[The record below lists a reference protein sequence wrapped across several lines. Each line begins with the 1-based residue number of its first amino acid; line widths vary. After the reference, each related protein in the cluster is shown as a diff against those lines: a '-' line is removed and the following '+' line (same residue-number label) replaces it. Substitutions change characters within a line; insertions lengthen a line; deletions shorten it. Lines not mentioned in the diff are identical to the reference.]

1 MKILKYPIVISD
13 NIIPL
18 VYDRE
23 FKSFASIY
31 SKELVDFIISLC
43 ELNIEC
49 NNYNLINNKIT
60 TFYEDDKLMVTDLV
74 YQLNDKIF
82 LNIELNTSKSK
93 YLMYK
98 NLLYIYKI
106 LLSNQNKGKKYK
118 DVTII
123 QVNFDLYSFKDM
135 DKVKNVIKVMNKDNL
150 KEYLNTFTIFHLELD
165 KAWNNEYNVSE
176 EGIRFLRMLSSRSK
190 ILNKYLARDNLFL
203 KKVAK
208 FMEEYSNSSDNL
220 LYYNQKELDDY
231 IKESE
236 LEDSYNSGLS
246 KGKSLGLSEGKN
258 LGKQENSIEIAIKML
273 EDGMSLGTISKY
285 SGLSKE
291 EILKLKNNS

>member
-1 MKILKYPIVISD
+1 MLKYPIVISN

-18 VYDRE
+18 IYDRE

-49 NNYNLINNKIT
+49 NNYSLINNEIT

-74 YQLNDKIF
+74 YKLNDNTF

-106 LLSNQNKGKKYK
+106 ILNEQNKGKKYK
-118 DVTII
+118 DVTVI
-123 QVNFDLYSFKDM
+123 QVNFDLYSFKNM

-150 KEYLNTFTIFHLELD
+150 KEYLNTFAIFHFELD

-176 EGIRFLRMLSSRSK
+176 EGIRFLRMLSNRSK
-190 ILNKYLARDNLFL
+190 ILNKYLAGDNLFL

-208 FMEEYSNSSDNL
+208 FMEDYSNNSDNL
-220 LYYNQKELDDY
+220 LYYDKKELDDY

-236 LEDSYNSGLS
+236 IEESYNDGLS
-246 KGKSLGLSEGKN
+246 QGLSQG
-258 LGKQENSIEIAIKML
+258 ENKKAISIAKKLLAKGTSVSEVSEIT
-273 EDGMSLGTISKY
+273 GISKEKIEN
-285 SGLSKE
+285 L
-291 EILKLKNNS
+291 

>member
-49 NNYNLINNKIT
+49 NNYNLINNEIT
-60 TFYEDDKLMVTDLV
+60 TFYEDDKLMVTDLI

-118 DVTII
+118 DVTVI

-135 DKVKNVIKVMNKDNL
+135 NKVKNVIKVMNKDNL

-246 KGKSLGLSEGKN
+246 KGTSLGLSEGKN
-258 LGKQENSIEIAIKML
+258 LGKQENSIEIAMKML

>member
-31 SKELVDFIISLC
+31 SKELADFIISLC

-49 NNYNLINNKIT
+49 NNYNLINNEIT

-118 DVTII
+118 NVTVI
-123 QVNFDLYSFKDM
+123 QVNFDLYSFKNM

-258 LGKQENSIEIAIKML
+258 LGKQEIAKKLLAKGTSTSEVSEITGLTKEKIENL
-273 EDGMSLGTISKY
+273 
-285 SGLSKE
+285 
-291 EILKLKNNS
+291 

>member
-1 MKILKYPIVISD
+1 MLKYPIVISD

-49 NNYNLINNKIT
+49 NNYNLINNEIT

-118 DVTII
+118 DVTVI

-135 DKVKNVIKVMNKDNL
+135 NKVKNVIKVMNKDNL

-258 LGKQENSIEIAIKML
+258 LGKQEIAKKLLAKGTSISEVSEI
-273 EDGMSLGTISKY
+273 T
-285 SGLSKE
+285 GLTKE
-291 EILKLKNNS
+291 KIENL

>member
-49 NNYNLINNKIT
+49 NNYNLINNEIT

-118 DVTII
+118 DVTVI

-258 LGKQENSIEIAIKML
+258 LGKQEIAKKLLAKGTSISEVSEI
-273 EDGMSLGTISKY
+273 T
-285 SGLSKE
+285 GLTKE
-291 EILKLKNNS
+291 KIENL

>member
-13 NIIPL
+13 NIIPV

-43 ELNIEC
+43 KLNIEC
-49 NNYNLINNKIT
+49 NNYNLINNEIT
-60 TFYEDDKLMVTDLV
+60 TFYEDDKLMVTDLI

-118 DVTII
+118 DVTVI
-123 QVNFDLYSFKDM
+123 QVNFDLYSFKNM

-258 LGKQENSIEIAIKML
+258 LGKQEIAKKLLAKGTSISEVSEI
-273 EDGMSLGTISKY
+273 T
-285 SGLSKE
+285 GLTKE
-291 EILKLKNNS
+291 KIENL

>member
-31 SKELVDFIISLC
+31 SKELADFIISLC

-118 DVTII
+118 NVTVI
-123 QVNFDLYSFKDM
+123 QVNFDLYSFKNM

-258 LGKQENSIEIAIKML
+258 LGKQEIAKKLLAKGTSTSEVSEITGLTKEKIENL
-273 EDGMSLGTISKY
+273 
-285 SGLSKE
+285 
-291 EILKLKNNS
+291 

>member
-1 MKILKYPIVISD
+1 MLKYPIVISN

-18 VYDRE
+18 IYDRE

-43 ELNIEC
+43 ELNIKC
-49 NNYNLINNKIT
+49 NNYSLINNEIT

-74 YQLNDKIF
+74 YKLNDNTF

-106 LLSNQNKGKKYK
+106 ILNEQNKGKKYK
-118 DVTII
+118 DVTVI
-123 QVNFDLYSFKDM
+123 QVNFDLYSFKNM

-150 KEYLNTFTIFHLELD
+150 KEYLNTFTIFHFELD

-190 ILNKYLARDNLFL
+190 ILNKYLAGDNLFL

-208 FMEEYSNSSDNL
+208 FMEDYSNNSDNL
-220 LYYNQKELDDY
+220 LYYDKKELDDY

-236 LEDSYNSGLS
+236 IEESYNDGLS
-246 KGKSLGLSEGKN
+246 QGLSQG
-258 LGKQENSIEIAIKML
+258 ENKKAISIAKKLLAKGTSISEVSEI
-273 EDGMSLGTISKY
+273 T
-285 SGLSKE
+285 GLTKE
-291 EILKLKNNS
+291 EMKTL

>member
-1 MKILKYPIVISD
+1 MLKYPIVISN

-43 ELNIEC
+43 KLNIEC
-49 NNYNLINNKIT
+49 NNYNLINNEIT

-258 LGKQENSIEIAIKML
+258 LGKQEIAKKLLAKGTSISEVSEI
-273 EDGMSLGTISKY
+273 T
-285 SGLSKE
+285 GLTKE
-291 EILKLKNNS
+291 KIENL

>member
-49 NNYNLINNKIT
+49 NNYNLINNEIT

-118 DVTII
+118 DVTVI
-123 QVNFDLYSFKDM
+123 QVNFDLYSFKNM

-258 LGKQENSIEIAIKML
+258 LGKQEIAKKLLAKGTSISEVSEI
-273 EDGMSLGTISKY
+273 T
-285 SGLSKE
+285 GLTKE
-291 EILKLKNNS
+291 KIENL

>member
-1 MKILKYPIVISD
+1 MLKYPIVVSD

-18 VYDRE
+18 IYDRE

-31 SKELVDFIISLC
+31 SKELVDFIIDLC

-49 NNYNLINNKIT
+49 NNYNLINNEIT
-60 TFYEDDKLMVTDLV
+60 TFYEDDKLMVTDLL
-74 YQLNDKIF
+74 YKLNDSTF

-106 LLSNQNKGKKYK
+106 ILNEQNKGKKYK
-118 DVTII
+118 DIIVI
-123 QVNFDLYSFKDM
+123 QVNFDLYSFKNM
-135 DKVKNVIKVMNKDNL
+135 DKVKNVIKVINKDNL
-150 KEYLNTFTIFHLELD
+150 KEYLNTFTIFHFELD

-190 ILNKYLARDNLFL
+190 RINQLLAGDNLFL

-208 FMEEYSNSSDNL
+208 FMEDYSNNSDNL
-220 LYYNQKELDDY
+220 LYYDKKELDDY
-231 IKESE
+231 IRESE
-236 LEDSYNSGLS
+236 LNDSYNDGLTE
-246 KGKSLGLSEGKN
+246 GKILGLSEGMSK
-258 LGKQENSIEIAIKML
+258 GKRENSIEIAKKML
-273 EDGMSLGTISKY
+273 NKDRPIEEISEIT
-285 SGLSKE
+285 GLTKE
-291 EILKLKNNS
+291 EILKLKDN

>member
-1 MKILKYPIVISD
+1 MIKYPIVIFD
-13 NIIPL
+13 NVLPL
-18 VYDRE
+18 IYDKE
-23 FKSFASIY
+23 FKAFANMH
-31 SKELVDFIISLC
+31 SKDLVDFIINLC
-43 ELNIEC
+43 KLNIEC
-49 NNYNLINNKIT
+49 DRYHLINGEIT
-60 TFYEDDKLMVTDLV
+60 TFYEDDKLMITDLV
-74 YQLNDKIF
+74 FELNDNTF

-106 LLSNQNKGKKYK
+106 ILSKQNKGKKYK
-118 DVTII
+118 DITVI

-150 KEYLNTFTIFHLELD
+150 KEYLNTFTIIHLELD

-190 ILNKYLARDNLFL
+190 TLNRYLAGDNLFL

-208 FMEEYSNSSDNL
+208 FVEDYSNKSENL
-220 LYYNQKELDDY
+220 LYYDKKELDDY

-236 LEDSYNSGLS
+236 LEDSYSSGWS
-246 KGKSLGLSEGKN
+246 EGKSLGLSEGENNKAILIAKKLLAKKISISEVSEITGLTEETIEN
-258 LGKQENSIEIAIKML
+258 LGNE
-273 EDGMSLGTISKY
+273 
-285 SGLSKE
+285 
-291 EILKLKNNS
+291 

>member
-49 NNYNLINNKIT
+49 NNYNLINNEIT

-118 DVTII
+118 DVTVI

-135 DKVKNVIKVMNKDNL
+135 NKVKNVIKVMNKDNL

-258 LGKQENSIEIAIKML
+258 LGKQEIAKKLLAKGTSISEVSEI
-273 EDGMSLGTISKY
+273 T
-285 SGLSKE
+285 GLTKE
-291 EILKLKNNS
+291 KIENL